1 MSFKRLLLYFL
12 GGFLTINVS
21 AQNPSQ
27 ENNFPPNATLQ
38 QCVDY
43 ALKNRAN
50 INIAQ
55 LDEEIGE
62 RDIASGLSGWLPSV
76 NMSTNYNHNLKIP
89 STLIGGQVISLGS
102 KNVSGLTF
110 QADQQI
116 LNAQLI
122 QATKAAKFSREL
134 YKKNTENTQIN
145 TVVEVSKAFYDILIS
160 NEQLGIIQANI
171 QRIDK
176 QLSDA
181 SARFEVGLVDQ
192 TDVKRAKISKANSS
206 ADLKRT
212 TEMLNYK
219 YAYLKE
225 LIGLKQEDN
234 LSLSFAEQEDMESKI
249 LVDTAKGIN
258 FNQRVEFQILETQKK
273 LQLLQT
279 KYSKVSYI
287 PTMSAF
293 INYGWDWRADAIKDL
308 YDMTVPRSVFGL
320 NFSFNIFDGNKKLQ
334 NLRKSQLL
342 ETRLDW
348 EMVELKNRINTQYQL
363 AISAYQANVNDWMTA
378 KENLKMSQ
386 DVYDVIQLQYNAG
399 VKNYLEL
406 MTSDTDLKTAQIN
419 YLNSLYSVLSSKL
432 DVEQALGNINTNQ

>member
-1 MSFKRLLLYFL
+1 MIFKQLVLYVL
-12 GGFLTINVS
+12 GGILSVNVY
-21 AQNPSQ
+21 AQNATES
-27 ENNFPPNATLQ
+27 NNFPPNATLE
-38 QCVDY
+38 QCVDF

-76 NMSTNYNHNLKIP
+76 NMSSNYNHNIKIP
-89 STLIGGQVISLGS
+89 TTTIGGQEISIGQ

-122 QATKAAKFSREL
+122 QATKSAKLSREL
-134 YKKNTENTQIN
+134 YKKNTENTRIN
-145 TVVEVSKAFYDILIS
+145 TIVEVSKAFYDILIS
-160 NEQLGIIQANI
+160 NEQLGIIEANI
-171 QRIDK
+171 LRIDK

-206 ADLKRT
+206 ADQKRT
-212 TEMLNYK
+212 LEMLKYK

-225 LIGLKQEDN
+225 LIGLKQDDE
-234 LSLSFAEQEDMESKI
+234 LSLSFEDQDLETKI
-249 LVDTAKGIN
+249 LLDTAQGLN
-258 FNQRVEFQILETQKK
+258 VNQRVEFQILESQKK

-279 KYSKVSYI
+279 KFSKVSYI

-293 INYGWDWRADAIKDL
+293 LNYGWDWRSDAIKDL
-308 YDMTVPRSVFGL
+308 YDITVPRSVFGL

-348 EMVELKNRINTQYQL
+348 QMVELKNRINTQYQL
-363 AISAYQANVNDWMTA
+363 AISAYQASVNDWMTN
-378 KENLKMSQ
+378 KENLQMSK
-386 DVYDVIQLQYNAG
+386 DVYDIIQLQYNSG
-399 VKNYLEL
+399 IKTYLEL

-419 YLNSLYSVLSSKL
+419 YLNSLYAVLSSKL
-432 DVEQALGNINTNQ
+432 DVEQALGNINTKQ

>member
-1 MSFKRLLLYFL
+1 MSFKQLLLYVL
-12 GGFLTINVS
+12 VGFLSINTY
-21 AQNPSQ
+21 AQNSSDS
-27 ENNFPPNATLQ
+27 NTFPPNATLQ

-62 RDIASGLSGWLPSV
+62 KDIAIGLSGWFPSV
-76 NMSTNYNHNLKIP
+76 NMSTNYNHNIKIP
-89 STLIGGQVISLGS
+89 TSQIGGNVISLGS
-102 KNVSGLTF
+102 KNSYGLTF
-110 QADQQI
+110 QADQQL

-145 TVVEVSKAFYDILIS
+145 TIVEVSKAFYDILIS

-171 QRIDK
+171 LRIDK

-181 SARFEVGLVDQ
+181 SSRFDVGLVDQ
-192 TDVKRAKISKANSS
+192 TDVKRAKISKANSL
-206 ADLKRT
+206 ADQKRT
-212 TEMLNYK
+212 LEMLKYK

-225 LIGLKQEDN
+225 LIGLKQEDA
-234 LSLSFAEQEDMESKI
+234 LSLSFEDQDLETKI
-249 LVDTAKGIN
+249 LLDTLDGVNAT
-258 FNQRVEFQILETQKK
+258 QRVEYQILETQKK
-273 LQLLQT
+273 LQLLNT
-279 KYSKVSYI
+279 KFSKVSYI

-293 INYGWDWRADAIKDL
+293 INYGWDWRSEAIKDL
-308 YDMTVPRSVFGL
+308 YDITVPRSVFGL

-334 NLRKSQLL
+334 NFKKSRLL

-348 EMVELKNRINTQYQL
+348 QMVELKNQINTQYQL
-363 AISAYQANVNDWMTA
+363 AISAYQANVNDWMTS
-378 KENLKMSQ
+378 KENMQMSK

-399 VKNYLEL
+399 IKNYLEL
-406 MTSDTDLKTAQIN
+406 MTADTDLKTAQIN
-419 YLNSLYSVLSSKL
+419 YLNSLYAVLSSKL
-432 DVEQALGNINTNQ
+432 DVEQALGNINSNQP

>member
-1 MSFKRLLLYFL
+1 MIFKQLVLYVL
-12 GGFLTINVS
+12 GGILSVNVY
-21 AQNPSQ
+21 AQNATES
-27 ENNFPPNATLQ
+27 NNFPPNATLE
-38 QCVDY
+38 QCVDF

-76 NMSTNYNHNLKIP
+76 NMSSNYNHNIKIP
-89 STLIGGQVISLGS
+89 TTTIGGQEISIGQ

-122 QATKAAKFSREL
+122 QATKSAKLSREL
-134 YKKNTENTQIN
+134 YKKNTENTRIN
-145 TVVEVSKAFYDILIS
+145 TIVEVSKAFYDILIS
-160 NEQLGIIQANI
+160 NEQLGIIEANI
-171 QRIDK
+171 LRIDK

-206 ADLKRT
+206 ADQKRT
-212 TEMLNYK
+212 LEMLKYK

-225 LIGLKQEDN
+225 LIGLKQDDE
-234 LSLSFAEQEDMESKI
+234 LSLSFEDQDLETKI
-249 LVDTAKGIN
+249 LLDTAQGLN
-258 FNQRVEFQILETQKK
+258 VNQRVEFQILESQKK

-279 KYSKVSYI
+279 KFSKVSYI
-287 PTMSAF
+287 PTLSAF
-293 INYGWDWRADAIKDL
+293 LNYGWDWRSDAIKDL
-308 YDMTVPRSVFGL
+308 YDITVPRSVFGL

-348 EMVELKNRINTQYQL
+348 QMVELKNRINTQYQL
-363 AISAYQANVNDWMTA
+363 AISAYQASVND
-378 KENLKMSQ
+378 
-386 DVYDVIQLQYNAG
+386 
-399 VKNYLEL
+399 
-406 MTSDTDLKTAQIN
+406 
-419 YLNSLYSVLSSKL
+419 
-432 DVEQALGNINTNQ
+432 

>member
-1 MSFKRLLLYFL
+1 MIFKQLVLYVL
-12 GGFLTINVS
+12 GGILSVNVY
-21 AQNPSQ
+21 AQNATES
-27 ENNFPPNATLQ
+27 NNFPPNATLE
-38 QCVDY
+38 QCVDF

-76 NMSTNYNHNLKIP
+76 NMSSNYNHNIKIP
-89 STLIGGQVISLGS
+89 TTTIGGQEISIGQ

-122 QATKAAKFSREL
+122 QATKSAKLSREL
-134 YKKNTENTQIN
+134 YKKNTENTRIN
-145 TVVEVSKAFYDILIS
+145 TIVEVSKAFYDILIS
-160 NEQLGIIQANI
+160 NEQLGIIEANI
-171 QRIDK
+171 LRIDK

-206 ADLKRT
+206 ADQKRT
-212 TEMLNYK
+212 LEMLKYK

-225 LIGLKQEDN
+225 LIGLKQDDE
-234 LSLSFAEQEDMESKI
+234 LSLSFEDQDLETKI
-249 LVDTAKGIN
+249 LLDTAQGLN
-258 FNQRVEFQILETQKK
+258 VNQRVEFQILESQKK

-279 KYSKVSYI
+279 KFSKVSYI

-293 INYGWDWRADAIKDL
+293 LNYGWDWRSDAIKDL
-308 YDMTVPRSVFGL
+308 YDITVPRSVFGL

-348 EMVELKNRINTQYQL
+348 QMVELKNRINTQYQL
-363 AISAYQANVNDWMTA
+363 AISAYQASVNDWMTN
-378 KENLKMSQ
+378 KENLQMSK
-386 DVYDVIQLQYNAG
+386 DVYDIIQLQYNSG
-399 VKNYLEL
+399 IKTYLEL

-419 YLNSLYSVLSSKL
+419 YLNSLYAVLSSKL
-432 DVEQALGNINTNQ
+432 DVEQALGNINTK

>member
-1 MSFKRLLLYFL
+1 MSFKQLLLYVL
-12 GGFLTINVS
+12 GGFLSMNTY
-21 AQNPSQ
+21 AQSPS
-27 ENNFPPNATLQ
+27 ESNNFPPNATLE
-38 QCVDY
+38 QCVDF

-55 LDEEIGE
+55 LDEEIAE
-62 RDIASGLSGWLPSV
+62 KDIAAGLSGWLPSV
-76 NMSTNYNHNLKIP
+76 NMSTNYNHNIKIP
-89 STLIGGQVISLGS
+89 TSIIGGQVIALGS

-134 YKKNTENTQIN
+134 YKKNTENTEIN

-160 NEQLGIIQANI
+160 NEQLGIIEANI
-171 QRIDK
+171 LRIDK

-181 SARFEVGLVDQ
+181 SSRFEVGLVDQ
-192 TDVKRAKISKANSS
+192 TDVKRAKISKANSL
-206 ADLKRT
+206 ADKKRT
-212 TEMLNYK
+212 LEMLKYK

-225 LIGLKQEDN
+225 LIGLNQEDN
-234 LSLSFAEQEDMESKI
+234 LTLSFEEEDLETKI
-249 LVDTAKGIN
+249 LVDTAEGLN
-258 FNQRVEFQILETQKK
+258 VTQRVEYQILETQKK

-279 KYSKVSYI
+279 KFNKVSYI

-293 INYGWDWRADAIKDL
+293 INYGWDWRSEAIKDL
-308 YDMTVPRSVFGL
+308 YDITVPRSVFGL

-334 NLRKSQLL
+334 NLRKSRLL

-348 EMVELKNRINTQYQL
+348 EMVALKNTINTQYQF

-378 KENLKMSQ
+378 KENLQMSQ

-432 DVEQALGNINTNQ
+432 DVEQALGNINTNQQ